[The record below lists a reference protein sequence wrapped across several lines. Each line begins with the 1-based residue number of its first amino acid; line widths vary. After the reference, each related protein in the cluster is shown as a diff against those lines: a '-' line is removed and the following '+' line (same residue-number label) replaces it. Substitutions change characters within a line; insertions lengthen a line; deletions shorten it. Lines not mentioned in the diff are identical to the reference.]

1 MVPALTELT
10 AQVGRGRGE
19 PITLG
24 DKGIQGTYSGLGQ
37 GGVVRQGCSE
47 EATGRWLSAL
57 KGDRS

>member
-1 MVPALTELT
+1 MVPALMELT
-10 AQVGRGRGE
+10 TQVGRRQGE

-47 EATGRWLSAL
+47 EAAL
-57 KGDRS
+57 ALCSEG